1 MSVDIEMNSPHP
13 FVFTAI
19 LIYSHSI
26 SKYVYSYFIQ
36 SIAYDIS
43 SCSIFFQW
51 HIWEEQKSILN
62 NCDGYKGKKPPDC
75 WRKYS
80 QLYVLLKNG
89 FLSLSGSFVSATL
102 LEIHS
107 HCFYWIPEWK
117 CCKMICPM
125 IYPGW
130 NYYQNVLRKNE
141 NPLDNASK
149 WKECDV
155 CFFIFTD
162 IMEWN
167 MSLYSGWVL
176 CSQWTQENTIVVSL
190 YGNHTP

>member
-1 MSVDIEMNSPHP
+1 M
-13 FVFTAI
+13 
-19 LIYSHSI
+19 
-26 SKYVYSYFIQ
+26 
-36 SIAYDIS
+36 
-43 SCSIFFQW
+43 
-51 HIWEEQKSILN
+51 N

-125 IYPGW
+125 LYRGW
-130 NYYQNVLRKNE
+130 NYYQNVIRKNE
-141 NPLDNASK
+141 NPLDITSK
-149 WKECDV
+149 WNECDV
-155 CFFIFTD
+155 CLLIFTE

-176 CSQWTQENTIVVSL
+176 CRQWTQENTIWFL
-190 YGNHTP
+190 CMNIIPPKPQ